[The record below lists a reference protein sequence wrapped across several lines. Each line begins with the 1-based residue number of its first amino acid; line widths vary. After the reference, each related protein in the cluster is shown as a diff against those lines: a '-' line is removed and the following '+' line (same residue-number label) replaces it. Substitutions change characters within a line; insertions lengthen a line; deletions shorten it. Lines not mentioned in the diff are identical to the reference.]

1 MCLLGGQRS
10 RGLSA
15 AGRESMALTNRL
27 HHDVEVAQR
36 ATLTLSADFVLAAF
50 VVLGVGVTVYDI
62 GKWLAI
68 W

>member
-1 MCLLGGQRS
+1 MGRGSFRGGTLQ
-10 RGLSA
+10 
-15 AGRESMALTNRL
+15 MATNRL

-36 ATLTLSADFVLAAF
+36 VTLAFSADLVLAAF
-50 VVLGVGVTVYDI
+50 VVLAAGVTLYDI

>member
-1 MCLLGGQRS
+1 
-10 RGLSA
+10 
-15 AGRESMALTNRL
+15 MAPISRL

-36 ATLTLSADFVLAAF
+36 ATLGAVTGLVLSAFLALAI
-50 VVLGVGVTVYDI
+50 GATVYDV

>member
-1 MCLLGGQRS
+1 MGWPTEPRNVRGGT
-10 RGLSA
+10 
-15 AGRESMALTNRL
+15 EFMALTHRL

-36 ATLTLSADFVLAAF
+36 ATLTLSADVVLAAF
-50 VVLGVGVTVYDI
+50 IVLGVGVTVYDI

>member
-1 MCLLGGQRS
+1 
-10 RGLSA
+10 
-15 AGRESMALTNRL
+15 MALSNRL

-36 ATLTLSADFVLAAF
+36 ATLALLADLVLAAF
-50 VVLGVGVTVYDI
+50 VAIAVGVTVFDV

>member
-1 MCLLGGQRS
+1 MLG
-10 RGLSA
+10 
-15 AGRESMALTNRL
+15 TNRL

-36 ATLTLSADFVLAAF
+36 VTLALLADLVLAAF
-50 VVLGVGVTVYDI
+50 VVLAFGVTVYDV